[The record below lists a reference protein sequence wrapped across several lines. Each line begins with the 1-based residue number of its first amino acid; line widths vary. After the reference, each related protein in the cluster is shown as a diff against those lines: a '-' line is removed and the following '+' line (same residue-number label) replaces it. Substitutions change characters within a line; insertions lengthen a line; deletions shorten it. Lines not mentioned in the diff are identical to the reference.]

1 MEHTLG
7 IYNGFGIM
15 PTTNCAA
22 AGLDFYIPL
31 FKTEEQVNNFLAAIK
46 KSYNIDNDVVQDLIK
61 IIQGE
66 LSKYNYPNDYITTI
80 NVLHLFLSYKNI
92 FIGH

>member
-15 PTTNCAA
+15 PTTNCVA

-46 KSYNIDNDVVQDLIK
+46 KS
-61 IIQGE
+61 
-66 LSKYNYPNDYITTI
+66 
-80 NVLHLFLSYKNI
+80 
-92 FIGH
+92 